1 MWSLNKIMWA
11 GWWIGVVLV
20 IGSWFHIVPRPLGF
34 VGFLL
39 TLVAFVYSVARNRAW
54 RPPD

>member
-34 VGFLL
+34 LGFVL
-39 TLVAFVYSVARNRAW
+39 TLVAFVYSVACNRAW
-54 RPPD
+54 HPPD